1 MYKVYTD
8 MSGRMKRSHRGGR
21 KRHHRKS
28 MHGKGIMSFLSRANN
43 FLRKH
48 KILSTVGNAL
58 SGIHPGIGHAAKAAS
73 LLGYGRR
80 RHSRRGGALRL
91 AGAGLGLA
99 GGRRRHH
106 RRRM

>member
-1 MYKVYTD
+1 
-8 MSGRMKRSHRGGR
+8 MSGRMRRSHRGGR
-21 KRHHRKS
+21 RRRHRKS
-28 MHGKGIMSFLSRANN
+28 MKGSGIMDWLSRANS

-58 SGIHPGIGHAAKAAS
+58 SGLHPGIGHAAKAAS

-80 RHSRRGGALRL
+80 HRRHRGGALKL

-106 RRRM
+106 RRR